1 MLVVT
6 FEFSKSDDLTASFFK
21 MASALDTQALDI
33 AKRAA
38 QAAVAGLRER
48 DDPNVQGSAPQG
60 KKQQGIL
67 AFFSKPKP
75 AKSSK
80 TSPPAV
86 KASQQSAP
94 ALKPESAKKQP
105 AGAPSKPLAT
115 FFKRS
120 DNSAADP
127 GSPTLLRPEKSDLRV
142 LCWPRGLGTVVRGT

>member
-1 MLVVT
+1 
-6 FEFSKSDDLTASFFK
+6 
-21 MASALDTQALDI
+21 MASLDTQALDI

-127 GSPTLLRPEKSDLRV
+127 GSPTLSAAKQRLAERQRLLQIEGERNAA
-142 LCWPRGLGTVVRGT
+142 VRSPP

>member
-1 MLVVT
+1 
-6 FEFSKSDDLTASFFK
+6 
-21 MASALDTQALDI
+21 MAGVLNTQALDI

-67 AFFSKPKP
+67 AFFSKPKA
-75 AKSSK
+75 AKS
-80 TSPPAV
+80 SPPAV

-94 ALKPESAKKQP
+94 ALKTESAKKQP

-127 GSPTLLRPEKSDLRV
+127 GSPTPSAAKQRLAERQRLLQIEGERNAA
-142 LCWPRGLGTVVRGT
+142 VRSPT